1 VSIEACL
8 VRVAILVVGGE
19 VRAGDFL
26 LPVLWAFL
34 LMLVLSMLQES
45 IVDANRKNMVRQ
57 MIYGS
62 CNVVFAMLIMNTG
75 MYTTIKYLQ
84 VVRMVFR

>member
-1 VSIEACL
+1 
-8 VRVAILVVGGE
+8 
-19 VRAGDFL
+19 
-26 LPVLWAFL
+26 L